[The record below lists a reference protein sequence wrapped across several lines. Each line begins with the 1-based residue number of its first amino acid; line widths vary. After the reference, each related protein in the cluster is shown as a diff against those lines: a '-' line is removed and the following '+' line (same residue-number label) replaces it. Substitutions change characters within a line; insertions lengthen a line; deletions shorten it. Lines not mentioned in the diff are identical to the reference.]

1 MQASPAADAL
11 PRAQLT
17 ALCVPLAGLGIASLS
32 VALASSLATGALG
45 IGPSGNSAV
54 FMPAW
59 LAWPF
64 AVLDAGW
71 AVAVF
76 GVSFL
81 AFRRGAVP
89 RPELVA
95 KMVAVAAGL
104 HLATLLIGLWRE
116 PASTR
121 FFDVTVASTLALE
134 LSVLA
139 CLGWMRRHNG
149 QASAARYAAG
159 PPTAAARQAPS
170 AAAVLGVM
178 FVAAIVVAAITTTG
192 LAGSTAGELAVPHSG
207 HGGHSHTSPSGTLL
221 HLEQGGHH
229 H

>member
-1 MQASPAADAL
+1 MTDTQLMQISPAADSL
-11 PRAQLT
+11 PRAPLA

-32 VALASSLATGALG
+32 VALASSLASGALG
-45 IGPSGNSAV
+45 IGPSSGSSA

-59 LAWPF
+59 LAWPI
-64 AVLDAGW
+64 AVVDAGW

-76 GVSFL
+76 GVTFL

-95 KMVAVAAGL
+95 KVVAVAAGFL
-104 HLATLLIGLWRE
+104 LATLLIGLWRE
-116 PASTR
+116 PPATR

-139 CLGWMRRHNG
+139 CLGWMRRHTG
-149 QASAARYAAG
+149 QASAARHTAG
-159 PPTAAARQAPS
+159 SRTAAARPAPS

-178 FVAAIVVAAITTTG
+178 FAAAIVVAAITTTG
-192 LAGSTAGELAVPHSG
+192 CLLY
-207 HGGHSHTSPSGTLL
+207 TSDAAD
-221 HLEQGGHH
+221 E
-229 H
+229 